1 MVWRLQHLWSD
12 GINLIAI
19 LAVVTF
25 FFLSLGVHE
34 YESPQYI
41 SGSNV
46 HWNLHATQDR
56 LKIQPY
62 KMVFGLNHNH
72 IQKSKDNWENLCGK
86 SDILQISFFSE
97 FVFPHFSLYFQITF
111 WYQHRENRTMV
122 VQLFRRLMIIT
133 SGLLW
138 SNLIVVLIVLSHQ
151 I

>member
-1 MVWRLQHLWSD
+1 MVWRLQHLRSD

-25 FFLSLGVHE
+25 FFSLGVHD

-41 SGSNV
+41 PGSNV
-46 HWNLHATQDR
+46 HWNLHPTQDL

-97 FVFPHFSLYFQITF
+97 FVFPHFSLYFQITS

-122 VQLFRRLMIIT
+122 VQLFRRLIIT

>member
-1 MVWRLQHLWSD
+1 MLFL
-12 GINLIAI
+12 L
-19 LAVVTF
+19 LLLFTF
-25 FFLSLGVHE
+25 FSLGVHDD
-34 YESPQYI
+34 ESPQYI
-41 SGSNV
+41 PGSNV
-46 HWNLHATQDR
+46 HWNLHPTQDL
-56 LKIQPY
+56 LKIQPW
-62 KMVFGLNHNH
+62 KMVFGLNHSH

>member
-1 MVWRLQHLWSD
+1 MLFLLLS
-12 GINLIAI
+12 L
-19 LAVVTF
+19 F
-25 FFLSLGVHE
+25 FFSLGVHD

-41 SGSNV
+41 PGSNV
-46 HWNLHATQDR
+46 HWNLHPTQDL

-97 FVFPHFSLYFQITF
+97 FVFPYFSLYFQITF

-122 VQLFRRLMIIT
+122 VQLFRRLIIT

>member
-1 MVWRLQHLWSD
+1 MLFL
-12 GINLIAI
+12 L
-19 LAVVTF
+19 LLLF
-25 FFLSLGVHE
+25 FFSLGVHD

-41 SGSNV
+41 PGSNV
-46 HWNLHATQDR
+46 HWNLHPTQDL

-97 FVFPHFSLYFQITF
+97 FVFPYFSLYFQITF

-122 VQLFRRLMIIT
+122 VQLFRRLIIT